1 MDNNGYIKVDIAS
14 YYPSEML
21 GKDTDSSK
29 LSGEP
34 KNKSQNYFAS
44 QNDMASQQNN
54 GSGSFAQN
62 AGGPFASFSNMIS
75 NLLQSLNLNNGNLL
89 NMLTSSLGD
98 NAGLLGLINALGNK
112 QSATQNNS
120 ASPLDLTKIF
130 ASKKDSKTKDDE
142 VETSH
147 IIRTFKSVDE

>member
-14 YYPSEML
+14 YYPSELL
-21 GKDTDSSK
+21 GKEADSSK

-62 AGGPFASFSNMIS
+62 ASGPFASFSNIIS

-89 NMLTSSLGD
+89 NMLASSLGD

-112 QSATQNNS
+112 QSATQNNNV
-120 ASPLDLTKIF
+120 APLDLTKIF
-130 ASKKDSKTKDDE
+130 AGKKNNNSKDDE